1 VARLDPGGHDAR
13 ERQSYLVGRWT
24 ACVRTLALLGVPP
37 AAAVR
42 LTVETF
48 ADRLEPDD
56 DDGLLDPDVDL
67 FSALLARLAADR
79 QAWWAEPAD
88 PSPALA
94 ALEPTL
100 DVLEPARRARL
111 VLRAVARLDDVEVAQ
126 VLGEELGWA
135 TAGAAARGGLV
146 PGRDVGDLGLRVAQ
160 AAEDVDPGP
169 PDLAAALELA
179 GERSRRGRRRRALTT
194 AAAVVVVLALTPV
207 VVESARRG
215 VGDSGVPGPDETGRA
230 GATSADAAGA
240 AGAADGAD
248 AASEPTAP
256 DELGG
261 GQSGLAPTPWSSEGR
276 VAVGGRQVRVGEVV
290 SLAAVD
296 GGVVAVTAAGD
307 VVEVLDGRPP
317 RTVGSTSGGGGATSS
332 PGSGLV
338 AWLAPGGRL
347 VVRSTFGGRAV
358 LERPVGATTRV
369 VAIDDARVY
378 LDDPP
383 RVLVVGA
390 PDTTPASPPDGLV
403 DVAGGV
409 TMQQVANLLLLARPD
424 ARTTV
429 GLAAEG
435 GSLSRDGRYALT
447 RPVGS
452 AGPFADVVEAA
463 TGDPVTLPLPG
474 SSVVVD
480 AAFGEPDSVTFALAR
495 ANGEVYP
502 PDRPR
507 DEGYQPGYDLVVCR
521 LSTRGCSIS
530 TRLFDVTTPPLL
542 AR

>member
-1 VARLDPGGHDAR
+1 MDRLDPGGHDAR

-24 ACVRTLALLGVPP
+24 ACVRTLVLLGVPP

-48 ADRLEPDD
+48 ADRLAPRD
-56 DDGLLDPDVDL
+56 DDGLVDPDVDL
-67 FSALLARLAADR
+67 FAGLLARLDDDH
-79 QAWWAEPAD
+79 QAWWAEPVD
-88 PSPALA
+88 PPPSLA

-100 DVLEPARRARL
+100 DRLDPARRRRL

-135 TAGAAARGGLV
+135 TARAASRGADL

-160 AAEDVDPGP
+160 AADEVDPGP
-169 PDLAAALELA
+169 PDLAAAVELA
-179 GERSRRGRRRRALTT
+179 GERTRRGRRRRGLT
-194 AAAVVVVLALTPV
+194 AAAVVVVLLVLAPV

-215 VGDSGVPGPDETGRA
+215 VGDSGVPGPDETGTA
-230 GATSADAAGA
+230 SPTADAAPA
-240 AGAADGAD
+240 T
-248 AASEPTAP
+248 EPAR
-256 DELGG
+256 EALGG
-261 GQSGLAPTPWSSEGR
+261 GQSGLAPTAWWSGG
-276 VAVGGRQVRVGEVV
+276 AVTVGERRVPLGDVV

-307 VVEVLDGRPP
+307 VVEVVGRRPP
-317 RTVGSTSGGGGATSS
+317 RTVGATSGGGGVTSS
-332 PGSGLV
+332 PDSGLA

-347 VVRSTFGGRAV
+347 VVRSTLGGRDV
-358 LERPVGATTRV
+358 LTRQVGATTRV
-369 VAIDDARVY
+369 VALDDARVY

-390 PDTTPASPPDGLV
+390 PDTTLESPGPGLL

-409 TMQQVANLLLLARPD
+409 SLRQLSTLLRLDRPE
-424 ARTTV
+424 TQSSV
-429 GLAAEG
+429 GLGAEG

-447 RPVGS
+447 RPLGS
-452 AGPFADVVEAA
+452 SGPYADVVDSD
-463 TGDPVTLPLPG
+463 TGEQVPLPLPG

-507 DEGYQPGYDLVVCR
+507 DAGYQPGYDLVVCR

-530 TRLFDVTTPPLL
+530 TRLFDVSTPPLL